1 MLIAT
6 LSQPSS
12 ENINLLNNINQLNW
26 QTAADKIN
34 NIGELL
40 SKYPSNLVLH
50 RLINQLFTSQ
60 PPEYSLSTPVSN
72 MPKFAVVIP
81 GELRCFESSYKFLS
95 GLSKFA
101 IYSFAQPMSLQIKL
115 YHFLGTFI
123 S

>member
-6 LSQPSS
+6 FKSAIK

-40 SKYPSNLVLH
+40 SKYPSNLVLY

-60 PPEYSLSTPVSN
+60 LPEHSLSAPVSN

-81 GELRCFESSYKFLS
+81 GEPRCFES
-95 GLSKFA
+95 
-101 IYSFAQPMSLQIKL
+101 
-115 YHFLGTFI
+115 FI
-123 S
+123 NFCLA